1 MAQKPTLVSEAAQLR
16 ALGQLRETYE
26 TRRLGPT
33 SVFARG
39 RECLDFTSW
48 DFLGLSN
55 APAVTR
61 AVQLEIESVGLSSSG
76 SRLGTGTVPSHT
88 ACEARLAQ
96 FFGVDRA
103 LLFASRNQAAFSLIT
118 TFVNEQDR
126 LLVDELLQS
135 PVSDAA
141 HLVGAEVLHI
151 SSDDIGSIERALSAS
166 ALRGGRTYI
175 VLDAISPTTGGVPPL
190 EAIMALAEQHKA
202 PVIIDESWAIGVSG
216 LRGAS
221 SGENPLLSR
230 ALFALYG
237 ALTAAVP
244 LYGAFVAGPAAL
256 TEILLSRSRTFAL
269 EAALP
274 PAFAAGVEA
283 ALSKIELLSTER
295 ERLRLLSARLRRGL
309 VELGYLLS
317 FGSDTPIVC
326 IPFQK
331 SRTATECESALF
343 QRGILA
349 ECIPIRRTLSDGA
362 AVRFLVRSVHSENE
376 VDRLLQTLADL
387 KNRVV
392 AADPKA

>member
-1 MAQKPTLVSEAAQLR
+1 MAQKPALASEAAQLR

-33 SVFARG
+33 AVHARG

-48 DFLGLSN
+48 DFLGLSR
-55 APAVTR
+55 APALTR
-61 AVQLEIESVGLSSSG
+61 AVQLEIETHGLSSCG
-76 SRLGTGTVPSHT
+76 SRLGTGTFPSHT

-151 SSDDIGSIERALSAS
+151 SSDDLGSVERALTAS
-166 ALRGGRTYI
+166 PLRGGRTFI
-175 VLDAISPTTGGVPPL
+175 VLDAISPATGSVPPL
-190 EAIMALAEQHKA
+190 AAIMPIAEQHQA
-202 PVIIDESWAIGVSG
+202 LVIVDESWALGIAG

-221 SGENPLLSR
+221 SGENPLLSQ

-237 ALTAAVP
+237 SLTASVP

-256 TEILLSRSRTFAL
+256 AEILLSRSRTFAL

-274 PAFAAGVEA
+274 PAFTVGIES
-283 ALSKIELLSTER
+283 ALGKIELMSTER

-317 FGSDTPIVC
+317 FGPDTPIVC
-326 IPFQK
+326 VPFQK
-331 SRTATECESALF
+331 SRTAAECELALF

-349 ECIPIRRTLSDGA
+349 ECIPLRRTLSDGA
-362 AVRFLVRSVHSENE
+362 AVRFLVRSVHSEGE
-376 VDRLLQTLADL
+376 IDRLLQTLADL

-392 AADPKA
+392 AADPKV